1 MAKKKK
7 KSGKSS
13 SHKAPAAAPAHK
25 GKSKKRR
32 SSGGKKRG
40 GGKRRGGGGGFL
52 ASLKSMFSG
61 KKGGKKRRS
70 SGGKKRGRSSGRRSA
85 GGGGM
90 TLKQFAINGLK
101 LGAMATA
108 GWIAGEAL
116 RSYLLK
122 PKKDGSASTLA
133 AFEQRHLAS
142 PVFTAAITAIPGVVG
157 GLLAYWAGKK
167 WKQPMLQTAGGALF
181 LGGVVSGGG
190 RIILGNRWV
199 AEKTDGLQLVRGG
212 APQQIAPAAPAPAL
226 PAAPPAPGAAAGYGD
241 AFVGNPY
248 GYTQPPA
255 YRQLGD
261 TFTGNPYG
269 PMGDSFVP
277 DPGGEYLARTGQLP
291 RTVAGYGTT
300 AAAELDG

>member
-1 MAKKKK
+1 MAGKK
-7 KSGKSS
+7 KSKGKKSSS

-25 GKSKKRR
+25 GKGKKRR

-52 ASLKSMFSG
+52 ASLKSMFTG

-70 SGGKKRGRSSGRRSA
+70 SGGSKKRGRSSGRRSA

-116 RSYLLK
+116 RSYLLR

-167 WKQPMLQTAGGALF
+167 WKQPLLQTAGGALMI
-181 LGGVVSGGG
+181 GGVVSGGG

-212 APQQIAPAAPAPAL
+212 AQQQIAPAAPAPAL
-226 PAAPPAPGAAAGYGD
+226 PAAPAAPGASAGYGD

-255 YRQLGD
+255 WKQLGD
-261 TFTGNPYG
+261 AYVGNPY
-269 PMGDSFVP
+269 GDSFVP